1 MMPSPRIAANIQ
13 SPTRVVPKH
22 RKPAGY
28 LIRVSARAGGSD
40 DRDSSPRAGILSIR
54 VILPANQ
61 STPVT
66 SFERVISGVTSL
78 ARVAWG
84 RTVERSRTIFAL
96 RAPALSPRQGTFSGF
111 ADFCRPL
118 VAAGKPSFLP
128 LVQACKQASGGV
140 TQTFRFPPVRAL
152 LSPAVHGQTMQ
163 HKDTRDHGNSY
174 RQHG

>member
-1 MMPSPRIAANIQ
+1 MTSI
-13 SPTRVVPKH
+13 SPTRVVPQH

-66 SFERVISGVTSL
+66 SFERVISGVASL

-96 RAPALSPRQGTFSGF
+96 RFVPTFSRIRRDIRPGLLNSVGAFKALRSLSSNALVQFLQEPASSIFHRLTLAPVLSPV
-111 ADFCRPL
+111 PVL
-118 VAAGKPSFLP
+118 H
-128 LVQACKQASGGV
+128 ASNRH
-140 TQTFRFPPVRAL
+140 Q
-152 LSPAVHGQTMQ
+152 
-163 HKDTRDHGNSY
+163 KDTRDHGNSY
-174 RQHG
+174 PQHG